1 MDEGFSNSP
10 ARVHLPVTVFQ
21 VDTERDKAP
30 GQYVYLQSQEAM
42 KTAREHGFENVTER
56 VAAGRPHGPLAEGV
70 LEYFAGL
77 AR

>member
-1 MDEGFSNSP
+1 
-10 ARVHLPVTVFQ
+10 
-21 VDTERDKAP
+21 
-30 GQYVYLQSQEAM
+30 VYLQSQEAM

-56 VAAGRPHGPLAEGV
+56 VAAGRPHGPLAEEV